1 MLLVTRITSVARCSR
16 KLAGRKDR
24 LWEERKVLR
33 QEITVMA
40 LAIGL
45 KAPMQIFRC
54 SRNGKKLRVQQ
65 LLLLDLPPLPPSGV
79 LEKEAPAAVE
89 LALGT
94 TKDKGTCSKEKVD
107 RSSRVLLRVLRLP

>member
-1 MLLVTRITSVARCSR
+1 MLLATRTSVARCSR

-40 LAIGL
+40 LAAIGL

-65 LLLLDLPPLPPSGV
+65 LLLLHVPPLLPSGV

-89 LALGT
+89 LALGIT
-94 TKDKGTCSKEKVD
+94 REKGTCSKKKVD
-107 RSSRVLLRVLRLP
+107 SRVSN